1 MYQTGDNSGRGEPKI
16 FIGIIAYRSKASIYD
31 AMQFRTCLC
40 VYRFIVGKEITLEE
54 SFDEFDQESVDE
66 LEQIR
71 KKHRENLLT
80 QANWDR

>member
-1 MYQTGDNSGRGEPKI
+1 M
-16 FIGIIAYRSKASIYD
+16 
-31 AMQFRTCLC
+31 
-40 VYRFIVGKEITLEE
+40 EE

-80 QANWDR
+80 QINWDW